1 MPALW
6 TYPWNLAA
14 EGPDAACEVIAAHGI
29 DAINLASHYHSV
41 RSMNPRTPENLFER
55 HSGGCYFDLD
65 EIEFDDTPIDPQPVA
80 VDGMDDPLAELV
92 GTAAEHG
99 LDVNAWTVC
108 LHNTVLGAA
117 NPEYRIESAF
127 GDAHD
132 HAFCPSH
139 PTVRDYFADVVT
151 AISDRGVAEIQLESV
166 GFQSAFHEHG
176 AEFGHDKRQ
185 TLTTMAEEVL
195 VSQCFCDGCRN
206 AARDHPVD
214 MEAARETVRRM
225 VRNSFDHP
233 DEEPP
238 SLDTLADENEILGE
252 LFNFRAE
259 VVTEFVDGL
268 ATAAEVPLN
277 YYAMEAHT
285 GVEPGSGW
293 PAGVELSRLEPSLDR
308 ITAIC
313 YVTDPS
319 VARER
324 IRTFQRTVDLP
335 VDVGVT
341 LDPSIIEREEQLHD
355 LVDAIRDETD
365 DDIFVYHHGLMTET
379 QLEWVA
385 SAFAA
390 E

>member
-14 EGPDAACEVIAAHGI
+14 EGPDDACEAIAARGI

-55 HSGGCYFDLD
+55 HSGGCYFDPD
-65 EIEFDDTPIDPQPVA
+65 ESAFDDTPIDPRPITVN
-80 VDGMDDPLAELV
+80 GMDDPLAELV

-108 LHNTVLGAA
+108 LHNTALGAA

-132 HAFCPSH
+132 HAFCPSN
-139 PTVRDYFADVVT
+139 PEVRNYFADVIA
-151 AISDRGVAEIQLESV
+151 AISNRGVAEIQLESV

-185 TLTTMAEEVL
+185 TITTTTEEVL
-195 VSQCFCDGCRN
+195 LSQCFCDGCRN
-206 AARDHPVD
+206 AAQDHPVD
-214 MEAARETVRRM
+214 MESARERVRGM
-225 VRNSFDHP
+225 MQNSFDHP

-238 SLDTLADENEILGE
+238 SLDALVDENETLRE
-252 LFNFRAE
+252 LFDFRAE
-259 VVTEFVDGL
+259 VVTEFVGGL
-268 ATAAEVPLN
+268 AAASEVPLN

-293 PAGVELSRLEPSLDR
+293 PAGVDLPRLEPLLDR

-313 YVTDPS
+313 YVAAPS

-324 IRTFQRTVDLP
+324 VRTFRRTVDLP

-341 LDPSIIEREEQLHD
+341 LDPSIVEREGQLHD
-355 LVDAIRDETD
+355 LVSAIRDETD
-365 DDIFVYHHGLMTET
+365 AEVFVYHHGLMTEA